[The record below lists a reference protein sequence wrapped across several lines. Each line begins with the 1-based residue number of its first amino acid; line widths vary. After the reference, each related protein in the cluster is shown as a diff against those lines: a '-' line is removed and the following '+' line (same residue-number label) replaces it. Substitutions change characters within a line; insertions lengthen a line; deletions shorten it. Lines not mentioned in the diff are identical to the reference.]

1 MKCKVGDL
9 AWYVGPF
16 EPRKGQ
22 LFEVI
27 EWLRKGDFAQHPELG
42 DLMSPIYGWHVRAV
56 MGPTIGQRTGNIT
69 RYVVVP
75 DADLDPIRP
84 PKITETET
92 TDELEGVL

>member
-9 AWYVGPF
+9 AWYRGKHAPA
-16 EPRKGQ
+16 KNC
-22 LFEVI
+22 LFEIVAPAPNRI
-27 EWLRKGDFAQHPELG
+27 ARDWEARSIFGPIAGTLG
-42 DLMSPIYGWHVRAV
+42 I
-56 MGPTIGQRTGNIT
+56 PTIRV
-69 RYVVVP
+69 YAH